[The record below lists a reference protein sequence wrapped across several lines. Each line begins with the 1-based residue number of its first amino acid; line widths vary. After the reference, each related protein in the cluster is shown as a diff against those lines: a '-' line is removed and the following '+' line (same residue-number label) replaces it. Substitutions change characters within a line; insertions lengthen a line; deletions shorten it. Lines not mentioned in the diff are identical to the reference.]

1 MENKIALYTCFDDFN
16 NLETKKFFSIT
27 LNAMLKSLFDT
38 CDFNF
43 DYYLYIGNSELS
55 YWKSQLSNYDI
66 HFVTGYDN
74 LDLDIIGWKRP
85 FFKRFSVRQHY

>member
-1 MENKIALYTCFDDFN
+1 
-16 NLETKKFFSIT
+16 
-27 LNAMLKSLFDT
+27 MLKSLFDT

-66 HFVTGYDN
+66 RFVTGYDN
-74 LDLDIIGWKRP
+74 LDLDIIGWKTW
-85 FFKRFSVRQHY
+85 VV